1 MSLSGNLGFVPIDE
15 ILRLLTRAKQQGSV
29 DVSGNGFYGRI
40 FVGKGGIDLAT
51 TATDDE
57 LATQLVNSGVADDD
71 MLRRVGTGETTLAAV
86 AESNQEVIE
95 LIREITVESLY
106 QISDQGKDFS
116 VREGFTTP
124 YASPKAFE
132 LEALLHDA
140 RTRERDWAK
149 VSEAIS
155 DLDQRLAMNRN
166 VGGDEVSMKADDW
179 RVLSQIGGGASVSEI
194 AWNLGT
200 TSFWTARVAAR
211 LVSNGLVKLEEPMV
225 TSTLDPE
232 PSYEPVHYE
241 TPGYQEPSEPVQV
254 EDDVAET
261 VYGVTGADT
270 DSSDDQEFSF
280 SVATSDET
288 TEEVLSES
296 DESSI
301 GFAYGAESVEDA
313 EAPEVTSED
322 LETPEV
328 SSEDHDVDANK
339 SWWEEPTD
347 EAEEVTA
354 VEDDDAEDDTEEE
367 GTEAFLEK
375 VFSELDSGDD
385 GAEPSEGHGLLRRR
399 RMGTLRD
406 FSSDS

>member
-51 TATDDE
+51 TASDDE

-71 MLRRVGTGETTLAAV
+71 MLRRVGMGETTLAAV

-106 QISDQGKDFS
+106 QISDQGMDFS
-116 VREGFTTP
+116 VREAFTTP

-149 VSEAIS
+149 VSETIS
-155 DLDQRLAMNRN
+155 DLDRKLAMNRN

-179 RVLSQIGGGASVSEI
+179 RVLSQIGGGASVNEI

-211 LVSNGLVKLEEPMV
+211 LVSNELVKVEEAMV
-225 TSTLDPE
+225 KSQPE
-232 PSYEPVHYE
+232 PEYEPVHYE
-241 TPGYQEPSEPVQV
+241 TPSYDETPESVHG
-254 EDDVAET
+254 EDEVAET
-261 VYGVTGADT
+261 VFGSPVADPDT
-270 DSSDDQEFSF
+270 TDDQEFSF
-280 SVATSDET
+280 SISTSDET
-288 TEEVLSES
+288 TEDVTSES

-301 GFAYGAESVEDA
+301 GFAYGTESVEVA
-313 EAPEVTSED
+313 EATSED
-322 LETPEV
+322 VETTEAV
-328 SSEDHDVDANK
+328 SEDHDVDANK
-339 SWWEEPTD
+339 SWWEEPAD
-347 EAEEVTA
+347 EAEEVAA
-354 VEDDDAEDDTEEE
+354 VEDDDVEDDSEEE

-385 GAEPSEGHGLLRRR
+385 GDDSSEGHGLLRRR